1 VPTPTFNN
9 WTTYGYD
16 NARDGFN
23 PNSNNISSASLSL
36 LHLAWETQID
46 DYSTQ
51 TQPILATQIGSH
63 AGVLIVGGGS
73 GKAYGYDALTGSR
86 MWATQL
92 GAAEL
97 NCGASGGGTYYFG
110 IGGSAVYD
118 PSTGAAYIVSTTNS
132 TVSGPT
138 QVLVNQLNPLSGA
151 QAAVV
156 NIAPSPLPGEVD
168 FGHTSLTLANGLLY
182 AGTSSLCDYSS
193 WRGSVVAVNESA
205 MTVSNTFYTDY
216 EQAAA
221 PSPAPYS
228 GGGVW
233 GWGGASIDASG
244 NVYFGVGNTD
254 TNYGSSGPQ
263 TPFVQTNVETAGFG
277 DQLVVASSNLS
288 SVIASNL
295 PAYTFNTGLSNDLD
309 YSGSPMLAQPVG
321 CDPAIA
327 ALTKSGDLFVYDAT
341 TINSGPVAQL
351 QFGPSSGSS
360 TNLGNP
366 GYSPITGLVYS
377 GVGSGMEPGAAGPG
391 MVALKVCN
399 SSVSQIW
406 DTQFGPDSNT
416 AADPR
421 SMPTVTA
428 GNVVFMG
435 TPCERDSSG
444 GCTGTLG
451 TYGGALWALN
461 ASSGALLNGG
471 NPIITTPQHIRMGV
485 VVDAD
490 WVYLLDNG
498 GDLYGFTIDP
508 NFPPIQNTFVHSR
521 RAQPRLRRL

>member
-1 VPTPTFNN
+1 M
-9 WTTYGYD
+9 
-16 NARDGFN
+16 
-23 PNSNNISSASLSL
+23 
-36 LHLAWETQID
+36 HLAWETQITD
-46 DYSTQ
+46 FSTQ

-73 GKAYGYDALTGSR
+73 GKTYGYDALTGSQ
-86 MWATQL
+86 MWTTPL
-92 GAAEL
+92 GDGEL
-97 NCGASGGGTYYFG
+97 NCDFGTYYFG
-110 IGGSAVYD
+110 VGGSAVYD

-138 QVLVNQLNPLSGA
+138 QVFVNQLNPATGA
-151 QAAVV
+151 RTAFV
-156 NIAPSPLPGEVD
+156 NIAPSPLPGEID

-193 WRGSVVAVNESA
+193 WRGSLVAVNESS

-216 EQAAA
+216 NQAAA
-221 PSPAPYS
+221 PSPTTYS

-263 TPFVQTNVETAGFG
+263 PPFVQTTNETAAFG
-277 DQLVVASSNLS
+277 EQLLVASSKLS
-288 SVIASNL
+288 SVLASNL
-295 PAYTFNTGLSNDLD
+295 PAYTFNTGTSNDLD
-309 YSGSPMLAQPVG
+309 YTGSPLLAQAVG
-321 CDPAIA
+321 CDPGIA
-327 ALTKSGDLFVYDAT
+327 ALTKSGELFVYDAT
-341 TINSGPVAQL
+341 TINGGPVAQL
-351 QFGPSSGSS
+351 QFGPSIESS
-360 TNLGNP
+360 ANLGNP
-366 GYSPITGLVYS
+366 GYSPLTGLVYS
-377 GVGSGMEPGAAGPG
+377 AVGSGMEPGAAGPG
-391 MVALKVCN
+391 MVALNVCN
-399 SSVSQIW
+399 ASVSQIW

-416 AADPR
+416 AHDPR

-428 GNVVFMG
+428 GGVVFLG
-435 TPCERDSSG
+435 TPCERDSTG
-444 GCTGTLG
+444 GCTGTSG

-471 NPIITTPQHIRMGV
+471 KPLITTPAHIRMGV

-490 WVYLLDNG
+490 WVYLLDNA
-498 GDLYGFTIDP
+498 GDFYGFTIDS

-521 RAQPRLRRL
+521 LAQPRVRWR